1 LLILNFVQRE
11 VRLSAIALLSLAVLF
26 FHALIAL
33 SLALS
38 LPLFFV
44 EELSKGCEEFRG
56 FVTRAVVAKKITQGI
71 YIYFFLFRCSSRLI
85 CRCSLR
91 LRKKKEEE
99 EEEGEGDKQEQE
111 SEEVP

>member
-1 LLILNFVQRE
+1 LFKEKLDLVQLLF
-11 VRLSAIALLSLAVLF
+11 SLSLAVLF

-71 YIYFFLFRCSSRLI
+71 YIYILLFRCSSRLI

-99 EEEGEGDKQEQE
+99 EEEEGEGDKQEQE

>member
-1 LLILNFVQRE
+1 
-11 VRLSAIALLSLAVLF
+11 LF

-33 SLALS
+33 SLSLS

-91 LRKKKEEE
+91 LRKKKEEQQQ
-99 EEEGEGDKQEQE
+99 EEGEEQEQE